1 MRAPDPSVAAAICV
15 DLDSS
20 PTPYHA
26 VETVR
31 AHLEA
36 AGFRPFTADNG
47 PVGRWFHAKGGGII
61 AWVVAEHHDASSPL
75 RIVGAHTDSP
85 NLRIKPQP
93 DVSTLGIAQLGVE
106 VYGGAL
112 TNSWLDRDL
121 GLAGRV
127 VVRSGDGLQVR
138 LVRDDRPLLRI
149 PQLAIHLDGEFRSS
163 GLNLNRQR
171 HMVPMWG
178 LGEAPAFREYLADQL
193 SVRADEVVSWE
204 MMAHDLS
211 PAGLAGLDDAFLV
224 SSRLDN
230 QLSCFVATR
239 SLLRLPTVLAMP
251 CSAGALRP
259 RRGRQREH
267 NRAASPFLRRQI
279 ERIWASLEADLRP
292 RSPHH
297 RRHWY
302 QRRRGARNPPNYVD
316 RHEPDHRIALNGG
329 PVLKINANQRYALMP
344 PRRQRSN
351 LRVGG
356 RGADPAFRVP
366 HRSGLWLDHR
376 PATAGELGIGVV
388 DAGMAQLA
396 MHSLARPPDH
406 STPLVRGALG
416 RPAAS
421 TRSRTRNGAAN
432 IRESGRSPAAQ

>member
-1 MRAPDPSVAAAICV
+1 MRAPDPSVASAIRA

-26 VETVR
+26 VETIR
-31 AHLEA
+31 AHLDA
-36 AGFRPFTADNG
+36 SGFRQFAADAG
-47 PVGRWFHAKGGGII
+47 PVGRWYYAEGGGII

-93 DVSTLGIAQLGVE
+93 DVSTLGVAQLGVE

-127 VVRSGDGLQVR
+127 VVHSGDGLQVR
-138 LVRDDRPLLRI
+138 LVRDDRPLLRV
-149 PQLAIHLDGEFRSS
+149 PQLAIHLDDEFRSS

-178 LGEAPAFREYLADQL
+178 LGEAPTFREYLADQL
-193 SVRADEVVSWE
+193 SVCVDDVVSWD

-211 PAGLAGLDDAFLV
+211 PARFAGLDDAFLV

-230 QLSCFVATR
+230 QLSCFVAIR
-239 SLLRLPTVLAMP
+239 SLLEVADGPGDAIAVLALFDHEEVG
-251 CSAGALRP
+251 SVSTTG
-259 RRGRQREH
+259 
-267 NRAASPFLRRQI
+267 AASPFLRRQI
-279 ERIWASLEADLRP
+279 ERIWASFEADLEATIAA
-292 RSPHH
+292 SSASLVISAD
-297 RRHWY
+297 
-302 QRRRGARNPPNYVD
+302 GAHATHPNYAD

-329 PVLKINANQRYALMP
+329 PVLKINANQRYATDATSQAVFELACREAEVP
-344 PRRQRSN
+344 VQRFVSRTD
-351 LRVGG
+351 LACGSTIG
-356 RGADPAFRVP
+356 
-366 HRSGLWLDHR
+366 

-396 MHSLARPPDH
+396 MHSARETAGSLDPCWFEAAL
-406 STPLVRGALG
+406 SVALRG
-416 RPAAS
+416 
-421 TRSRTRNGAAN
+421 
-432 IRESGRSPAAQ
+432 